1 MTLPAWIRSEIAT
14 VDMFSLNP
22 KSAVVRG
29 ALLIVCILW
38 TVPARACDVPVF
50 RYALEV
56 WPPNPYD
63 VIVYHRG
70 PLTPDHNEVID
81 MLKADCRTGE
91 GYANLVLHL
100 ADLDKLPENAKSDLW
115 QGQPEPDLPRMV
127 VRYPQ
132 SPPDRPHMWSG
143 ALTNANADLLVDSP
157 KRREVA
163 QRLAKGDTAVW
174 VLLEIGD
181 KTKDNAAAELL
192 RSQLDALNKTLKLPE
207 LTMRSAF
214 GQAKKLPTPEI
225 DISFSLLR
233 LSRTD
238 PKERLFVQ
246 MLLSSEPDLATF
258 KEPMV
263 FPIFGR
269 GRVLYALVGAGISKS
284 NIEKGCHVITG
295 PCTCEI
301 KDLNIGTDML
311 MNMDW
316 ESSLDKTFSQ
326 LARAP
331 VLPSLSDVKAAVS
344 RPRDQQKTDDEQ
356 KVSREP
362 AALKRNTA
370 FVLIAAVAVIGFV
383 SAVLVTK
390 KGHM

>member
-1 MTLPAWIRSEIAT
+1 MTLPACIRSDIAT
-14 VDMFSLNP
+14 VDMFSPNP

-38 TVPARACDVPVF
+38 TVPAWTCDVPVF

-56 WPPNPYD
+56 WPPDPYV
-63 VIVYHRG
+63 VIVYHRD
-70 PLTPDHNEVID
+70 PLTPDDQGVLNK
-81 MLKADCRTGE
+81 LKTHSRSGE
-91 GYANLVLHL
+91 GDANLVLHL
-100 ADLDKLPENAKSDLW
+100 ADLDKLPEDTKADLW

-127 VRYPQ
+127 VRYPK
-132 SPPDRPHMWSG
+132 SPPNRPHMWSG
-143 ALTNANADLLVDSP
+143 ALTDADSDLLVDSP

-181 KTKDNAAAELL
+181 EMKDNAAAELL
-192 RSQLDALNKTLKLPE
+192 RSELDTLNKTLELPE
-207 LTMRSAF
+207 LTMRSDF
-214 GQAKKLPTPEI
+214 GQARKVPTPEI

-258 KEPMV
+258 KEPIV

-269 GRVLYALVGAGISKS
+269 GRALYALVGAGISKS
-284 NIEKGCHVITG
+284 NIEKGCRYITG

-301 KDLNIGTDML
+301 KGLNMGTDML

-316 ESSLDKTFSQ
+316 EGSLDKTFSQ
-326 LARAP
+326 LALAP

-344 RPRDQQKTDDEQ
+344 QPPGQQKANDGQ
-356 KVSREP
+356 KVNREP
-362 AALKRNTA
+362 AALKRNTV
-370 FVLIAAVAVIGFV
+370 FVLIAAVAVIGLV

-390 KGHM
+390 KGYT